1 MDQFIQRQGFCLQ
14 HPLRVFAIMLLLAVG
29 ASELQAQ
36 RIPAWTRHL
45 TPHSW
50 KNLTRGVTFRPTIRA
65 PFTRSIRPISSNNL
79 VKTTDRKFIYHHINY
94 SSVFSKAEKEMLL
107 TPIYPQ
113 ATLGRIAYLHDKHAA
128 FFSTIV
134 TQDASVL
141 SETAFSRHQDILGS
155 LFTGLEKYYLQN
167 IREKLASDVFSIE
180 EIARLQAQAQ
190 LPAYLLTPRELTFFS
205 QLPSLDAQ
213 KEWVSRMMVSLDQQ
227 VQSLLAKDTFTLKPA
242 EFESYYLQNRRLGYF
257 NSLAGV
263 LERATTKRPS
273 AIIRYKRPLPIPGET
288 ALLTDAQR
296 AGYLQFMADTTPNPT
311 LAKYIE
317 QFNQDYGN
325 YAVAEALGV
334 PYEVS
339 LSAYMYT
346 PELLGAEEGARL
358 RQLGPRSCLAELTPK
373 ILELDTQLKSLR
385 QAPANTPEFYTAY
398 YRVYATQQIYKAL
411 TARANAII
419 ELENYRR

>member
-1 MDQFIQRQGFCLQ
+1 MSNITLYYYVQNMRL
-14 HPLRVFAIMLLLAVG
+14 
-29 ASELQAQ
+29 EY
-36 RIPAWTRHL
+36 
-45 TPHSW
+45 
-50 KNLTRGVTFRPTIRA
+50 FR
-65 PFTRSIRPISSNNL
+65 
-79 VKTTDRKFIYHHINY
+79 
-94 SSVFSKAEKEMLL
+94 
-107 TPIYPQ
+107 
-113 ATLGRIAYLHDKHAA
+113 
-128 FFSTIV
+128 
-134 TQDASVL
+134 
-141 SETAFSRHQDILGS
+141 
-155 LFTGLEKYYLQN
+155 
-167 IREKLASDVFSIE
+167 
-180 EIARLQAQAQ
+180 
-190 LPAYLLTPRELTFFS
+190 
-205 QLPSLDAQ
+205 
-213 KEWVSRMMVSLDQQ
+213 
-227 VQSLLAKDTFTLKPA
+227 
-242 EFESYYLQNRRLGYF
+242 
-257 NSLAGV
+257 SLADV
-263 LERATTKRPS
+263 LERANKKRPS